1 MRISRAWHI
10 RPQAVQGW
18 DYWKE
23 YIPALNQI
31 VKIPIA
37 DELLFAVFGGKKSA
51 SKLPFS
57 ASTRQMTSREE
68 RLAIFN
74 DLKKEAEARKNGTKD

>member
-18 DYWKE
+18 DYWNE
-23 YIPALNQI
+23 YVPAINQI
-31 VKIPIA
+31 AKIPII
-37 DELLFAVFGGKKSA
+37 DEFLFAVLRGKKSA
-51 SKLPFS
+51 SRP
-57 ASTRQMTSREE
+57 APTQQATTREE
-68 RLAIFN
+68 RLAVFN